1 MSRVKSLL
9 SERESIDKELKHL
22 REKIR
27 KLNNRKKELEDL
39 SVKYMKD
46 TRTETVKFKEKT
58 YHIEERERRK
68 RKKDSDKKKDTI
80 EILKEF
86 HPKPEEL
93 YEKILEQLRGE
104 PEKAVC
110 LKNDPKKKK

>member
-46 TRTETVKFKEKT
+46 TRTETVRQSNGKRSKGRKAKEK
-58 YHIEERERRK
+58 
-68 RKKDSDKKKDTI
+68 S
-80 EILKEF
+80 
-86 HPKPEEL
+86 
-93 YEKILEQLRGE
+93 
-104 PEKAVC
+104 
-110 LKNDPKKKK
+110 